1 MVASLIYQGDR
12 LTENQGILSSFKNC
26 KFSCY
31 YLNFLFIFF
40 SIFKIFII
48 ICFFLMQPKFKI
60 HVLWMSPFYTKI
72 KLANLCSFENADKH
86 TKTPLFLLRVDQLL
100 LSHIQQKHAMK
111 QETIGSSTSYCT
123 STLMYSEDDKI
134 SSAAFTSRHQGKLVH
149 TPQGVMFTADCS

>member
-1 MVASLIYQGDR
+1 MLLFKLFIYFLFDFQ
-12 LTENQGILSSFKNC
+12 NFY
-26 KFSCY
+26 Y
-31 YLNFLFIFF
+31 YLFF
-40 SIFKIFII
+40 
-48 ICFFLMQPKFKI
+48 MQPKFKI
-60 HVLWMSPFYTKI
+60 HILWMSPFYTKI
-72 KLANLCSFENADKH
+72 KLANICSFENADKH
-86 TKTPLFLLRVDQLL
+86 TKTPLFLLKVDQLL